1 LIKEVLWRMR
11 AIDYFD
17 KAADLYPRRI
27 AIADRGKLYSYAEV
41 QALTRRIAGAMR
53 KAGLRQGQ
61 GAGIY
66 SINDARVLVC
76 MLGLL
81 RAGAAWVPIN
91 YRNAIDANVEYMKY
105 VELPWLFYHSSFAAE
120 AAQMKSRV
128 ASLRHLVSIDATD
141 GDTPSLDAFIESGT
155 DVSDDDWGDPPGNS
169 EALMGIVPTGGTT
182 GPAKGVRVT
191 NLAWGSMLE
200 MASHYWRSDDIEP
213 VCLTVAPLSHAAAPV
228 AFAMF
233 TLGAKNVVLPGF
245 DAAAVAEAIE
255 RERVTHLFLPPTAL
269 YKLLALPGV
278 ERHDYSSLRVFL
290 VVGSPVSP
298 DKLRLG
304 VEVFGPCMCQCYGQT
319 EAPMLMTWLD
329 QKTVAAAARGD
340 HPERLRSCG
349 RATSAVRLAIMDEAG
364 NQLPPNQTGEIVT
377 RGSLVTPGYY
387 NLAEATAEVRK
398 FGWHHTGDV
407 GYRDEEGYFYI
418 VDRKKDMI
426 ISGGF
431 NVFSGEVEA
440 GIMALPEVQECAV
453 IGVPDDTWG
462 EAVKAMILVRS
473 GATLTEEAVIAHCKT
488 KLGGVKSPKSIEFC
502 AEIPK
507 TPAGKIDRKAL
518 RAPYWQGRDR
528 AVH

>member
-1 LIKEVLWRMR
+1 MR

-17 KAADLYPRRI
+17 KAAELYPRRI
-27 AIADRGKLYSYAEV
+27 AIVDRGKLYSYADV
-41 QALTRRIAGAMR
+41 QVMTRRIAGAM
-53 KAGLRQGQ
+53 KSAGVSREQ
-61 GAGIY
+61 GAGLY

-76 MLGLL
+76 MLGVL
-81 RAGAAWVPIN
+81 RAGASWVPIN
-91 YRNAIDANVEYMKY
+91 YRNGIDANVEFMNY
-105 VELPWLFYHSSFAAE
+105 VKLPWLFYHSSFTAE
-120 AAQMKSRV
+120 VTQMKSRV
-128 ASLRHLVSIDATD
+128 PSLRHLVGIDRPD
-141 GDTPSLDAFIESGT
+141 GDTPSLDSFIESGNEAT
-155 DVSDDDWGDPPGNS
+155 KNDWGDPLGNV
-169 EALMGIVPTGGTT
+169 EELMGIVATGGTT

-200 MASHYWRSDDIEP
+200 MASHYWRCDDVEP

-228 AFAMF
+228 AFAML
-233 TLGAKNVVLPGF
+233 TLGAKNVVLPAF
-245 DAAAVAEAIE
+245 DAPAVVEAIE

-290 VVGSPVSP
+290 IVGSPVSP
-298 DKLRLG
+298 DKLKLA

-319 EAPMLMTWLD
+319 EVPMLMTWLD
-329 QKTVAAAARGD
+329 QKTAAAASRGL

-349 RATSAVRLAIMDEAG
+349 KATSAVRLAIMDEAG
-364 NQLPPNQTGEIVT
+364 NQLPPNQTGEIVA

-387 NLAEATAEVRK
+387 NMPEATAEVRT

-426 ISGGF
+426 ITGGF
-431 NVFSGEVEA
+431 NVFSAEVEA
-440 GIMALPEVQECAV
+440 GVMALPEVQECAV

-462 EAVKAMILVRS
+462 EAVKAMIVLRS
-473 GATLTEEAVIAHCKT
+473 DATLTTEAVMAHCKA
-488 KLGGVKSPKSIEFC
+488 KLGPVKSPKSVEFC

-507 TPAGKIDRKAL
+507 TPAGKVDRKTL
-518 RAPYWQGRDR
+518 RAPYWKGTDR

>member
-1 LIKEVLWRMR
+1 MR

-17 KAADLYPRRI
+17 KAAELYPRRI
-27 AIADRGKLYSYAEV
+27 AVADDRRLYSYAEV
-41 QALTRRIAGAMR
+41 QAMTLRIAWAMR
-53 KAGLRQGQ
+53 KAGLGAGQ

-91 YRNAIDANVEYMKY
+91 YRNAIDANVEYMNY
-105 VELPWLFYHSSFAAE
+105 VELPWLFYHSSFASE
-120 AAQMKSRV
+120 VAQMKSRV
-128 ASLRHLVSIDATD
+128 PSLHHLVSIDAPD
-141 GDTPSLDAFIESGT
+141 GHTPSLEAFMGCGADSSEY
-155 DVSDDDWGDPPGNS
+155 DWGDPLGNS

-182 GPAKGVRVT
+182 GPAKGVCVT
-191 NLAWGSMLE
+191 NLAWGSMVE
-200 MASHYWRSDDIEP
+200 MASHYWRSDDPEP

-233 TLGAKNVVLPGF
+233 TLGAKNIVLPGF
-245 DAAAVAEAIE
+245 DAVAVVDAIE

-278 ERHDYSSLRVFL
+278 ERRDYSSLRVFL
-290 VVGSPVSP
+290 IVGSPVSP
-298 DKLRLG
+298 DKLRLAA
-304 VEVFGPCMCQCYGQT
+304 EVFGPCMCQCYGQT
-319 EAPMLMTWLD
+319 EAPMLLTWLD
-329 QKTVAAAARGD
+329 QKTVAAAASGD

-349 RATSAVRLAIMDEAG
+349 RATSDVRLAIMDDAG
-364 NQLPPNQTGEIVT
+364 ELLRPHQTGEIVA

-387 NLAEATAEVRK
+387 NLPEATADVRK

-407 GYRDEEGYFYI
+407 GYRDEDGFFYI

-426 ISGGF
+426 ITGGF
-431 NVFSGEVEA
+431 NVFSAEVEA
-440 GIMALPEVQECAV
+440 GIMALPDVQECAV

-462 EAVKAMILVRS
+462 EAVKAFVVRRHGTAVTEAAIL
-473 GATLTEEAVIAHCKT
+473 AHCKT
-488 KLGGVKSPKSIEFC
+488 KLGGMKSPKSIEFL

-507 TPAGKIDRKAL
+507 TPAGKMDRKAL